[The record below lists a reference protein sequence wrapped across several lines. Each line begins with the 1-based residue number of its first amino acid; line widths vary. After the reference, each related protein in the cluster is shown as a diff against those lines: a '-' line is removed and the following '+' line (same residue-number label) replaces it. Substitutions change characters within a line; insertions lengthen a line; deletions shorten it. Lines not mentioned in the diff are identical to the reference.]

1 MPKPREIKPPLD
13 PAESARGPIEEGK
26 PATPRPPESATKWFG
41 LSRKEIERRQKQYQH
56 ERAAVK
62 QRAMINKSRRGR

>member
-1 MPKPREIKPPLD
+1 MSKSPENP
-13 PAESARGPIEEGK
+13 ESAPGHIEQGK
-26 PATPRPPESATKWFG
+26 PATPRPAESATKSFG

-62 QRAMINKSRRGR
+62 QRAMINKGRRGR